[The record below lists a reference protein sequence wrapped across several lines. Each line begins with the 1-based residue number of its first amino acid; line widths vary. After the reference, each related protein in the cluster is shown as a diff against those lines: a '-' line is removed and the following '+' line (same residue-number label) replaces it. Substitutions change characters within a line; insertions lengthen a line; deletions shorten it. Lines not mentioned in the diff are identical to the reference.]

1 VGASPDRRESVV
13 LIALEAGVDAAG
25 AAGTLAEAGYE
36 TRVCETGEEILR
48 LARLLRPRLVVLGVC
63 LPGVSGYECCY
74 ELRAEF
80 GRTPPIVLVSGKR
93 TQPLDCTVGLLL
105 GADDVLVA
113 PFSPGQ
119 LLARVTRLVG
129 APAAHA
135 DSGLTDREAEILALL
150 ADGLQQKEVARSLG
164 ISPKTVSTHV
174 ERIHRKLGAHN
185 RMEAVSRAQ
194 RAGLL

>member
-1 VGASPDRRESVV
+1 VQPK
-13 LIALEAGVDAAG
+13 
-25 AAGTLAEAGYE
+25 
-36 TRVCETGEEILR
+36 
-48 LARLLRPRLVVLGVC
+48 LLVLGIC

-74 ELRAEF
+74 QLRAEL
-80 GRTPPIVLVSGKR
+80 GRTLPIVLVSTVR
-93 TQPLDCTVGLLL
+93 TDPLDCTVGLLL

-113 PFSPGQ
+113 PFTPGH
-119 LLARVTRLVG
+119 LLARVTSLVG
-129 APAAHA
+129 VPSVRAEN
-135 DSGLTDREAEILALL
+135 GLTDREAEVLGLL

-185 RMEAVSRAQ
+185 RMEAVALAQ